1 MSKSH
6 IETEKVNC
14 PQPAEKLYTFLT
26 DFNNFKSLM
35 PPQVSN
41 WQSTA
46 DTCTFTINNMAT
58 VGMKI
63 ESKTPHGKIH
73 IISDGGKVPF
83 SFTLDVLITEVDA
96 NNSIGQ
102 LVFDADIPIFLRPM
116 VEGPLGNFFN
126 LLAKKM
132 AEIK

>member
-1 MSKSH
+1 MTH

-14 PQPAEKLYTFLT
+14 AQPAEKLYTFLS
-26 DFNNFKSLM
+26 DFNNFKALM

-41 WQSTA
+41 WQSTE

-63 ESKTPHGKIH
+63 ESKTPHSKIH
-73 IISDGGKVPF
+73 ILSDGGKVPF
-83 SFTLDVLITEVDA
+83 SFTLDVLITPVDA

-132 AEIK
+132 ADIK

>member
-1 MSKSH
+1 MTH
-6 IETEKVNC
+6 IATDKVNI
-14 PQPAEKLYTFLT
+14 PQTAEKAFTFLS

-35 PPQVSN
+35 PPQVTN
-41 WQSTA
+41 WQSTE
-46 DTCTFTINNMAT
+46 DTCSFTINNMAT

-63 ESKTPHGKIH
+63 VSKEPFSKIH
-73 IISDGGKVPF
+73 IKSDGGKVPF
-83 SFTLDVLITEVDA
+83 EFTLDVLITPDGDA
-96 NNSIGQ
+96 ASIGQ

>member
-1 MSKSH
+1 MSH
-6 IETEKVNC
+6 IETEVVSC
-14 PQPAEKLYTFLT
+14 QQSAEKIFNFLS
-26 DFNNFKSLM
+26 DFNNFKALM
-35 PPQVSN
+35 PPQVTN
-41 WQSTA
+41 WQSTSE
-46 DTCTFTINNMAT
+46 TCTFTINNMAT

-63 ESKTPHGKIH
+63 ESKTPHSKIH

-83 SFTLDVLITEVDA
+83 SFTLDVLLTPLNDS
-96 NNSIGQ
+96 NCTGQ

-132 AEIK
+132 ADIK

>member
-1 MSKSH
+1 MTH

-14 PQPAEKLYTFLT
+14 AQPAEKLYTFLT
-26 DFNNFKSLM
+26 DFNNFKALM
-35 PPQVSN
+35 PSQVTN
-41 WQSTA
+41 WQSTH

-63 ESKTPHGKIH
+63 EYKTPHSKIH

-83 SFTLDVLITEVDA
+83 SFTLDVLITAVDA

-126 LLAKKM
+126 LLAKRM
-132 AEIK
+132 ADIK

>member
-1 MSKSH
+1 MTH

-14 PQPAEKLYTFLT
+14 QQPAEKIYTFLT
-26 DFNNFKSLM
+26 DFNNFKALM

-41 WQSTA
+41 WQSTT

-63 ESKTPHGKIH
+63 ESKTPHSKIH
-73 IISDGGKVPF
+73 IVSDGGKVPF
-83 SFTLDVLITEVDA
+83 SFTLDVNITAVDT
-96 NNSIGQ
+96 NSCIGQ
-102 LVFDADIPIFLRPM
+102 LIFDADIPIFIRPM
-116 VEGPLGNFFN
+116 VEGPLTNFFN
-126 LLAKKM
+126 MLAKKM

>member
-1 MSKSH
+1 MSH
-6 IETEKVNC
+6 IETEKISCNKS
-14 PQPAEKLYTFLT
+14 AEHIFNFLS

-35 PPQVSN
+35 PPQVTN

-63 ESKTPHGKIH
+63 ESKIPHSKIH
-73 IISDGGKVPF
+73 IVSDGGKVPF
-83 SFTLDVLITEVDA
+83 SFTLDVVLTSTGPD
-96 NNSIGQ
+96 SCIGQ
-102 LVFDADIPIFLRPM
+102 LIFDADIPIFLKPM

-132 AEIK
+132 ADIP

>member
-1 MSKSH
+1 MSH
-6 IETEKVNC
+6 IETEKINC
-14 PQPAEKLYTFLT
+14 QQPAEKLYTFLT
-26 DFNNFKSLM
+26 DFNNFKTLM
-35 PPQVSN
+35 PAQVSN
-41 WQSTA
+41 WQSTE

-63 ESKTPHGKIH
+63 ESKFPHNKIH

-83 SFTLDVLITEVDA
+83 SFTLDVLITPVDA
-96 NNSIGQ
+96 VNSVGQ

-132 AEIK
+132 ADIK

>member
-1 MSKSH
+1 MTT
-6 IETEKVNC
+6 IETDKVNC
-14 PQPAEKLYTFLT
+14 QQPAEKIFTFLS
-26 DFNNFKSLM
+26 DFNNFKALM

-41 WQSTA
+41 WESTS

-63 ESKTPHGKIH
+63 DSKTPHSKIH
-73 IISDGGKVPF
+73 ILSDGGKVPF
-83 SFTLDVLITEVDA
+83 TFTLDVLITSVDA
-96 NNSIGQ
+96 SNCIGQ

-116 VEGPLGNFFN
+116 VTGPLTNFFN

>member
-1 MSKSH
+1 MTH
-6 IETEKVNC
+6 IATDVISIQ
-14 PQPAEKLYTFLT
+14 QPAEKIYNFLS
-26 DFNNFKSLM
+26 DFNNFKALM
-35 PPQVSN
+35 PPQVTN
-41 WQSTA
+41 WQSTT

-63 ESKTPHGKIH
+63 ESKTPHSKIH
-73 IISDGGKVPF
+73 ILSDGGKVPF
-83 SFTLDVLITEVDA
+83 SFTLDVVLTPVSDSA
-96 NNSIGQ
+96 CTGQ
-102 LVFDADIPIFLRPM
+102 LIFDADIPIFLRPM

>member
-1 MSKSH
+1 MTH

-14 PQPAEKLYTFLT
+14 QQPAEKLYAFLT
-26 DFNNFKSLM
+26 DFNNFKALM

-41 WQSTA
+41 WQSTE

-63 ESKTPHGKIH
+63 ESKTPHNKIH

-83 SFTLDVLITEVDA
+83 SFTLDVLITSVDP

-132 AEIK
+132 ADIK

>member
-1 MSKSH
+1 MSK

-14 PQPAEKLYTFLT
+14 PQPAEKLYNFLS
-26 DFNNFKSLM
+26 DFNNFQSLM

-41 WQSTA
+41 WQSTT
-46 DTCTFTINNMAT
+46 DTCSFTINNMAT
-58 VGMKI
+58 VGMRI
-63 ESKTPHGKIH
+63 ESKTPFTKIH
-73 IISDGGKVPF
+73 IVSEGGKVPF
-83 SFTLDVLITEVDA
+83 SFTLDVMITPVDE

-102 LVFDADIPIFLRPM
+102 LLFNADIPIFLRPM
-116 VEGPLGNFFN
+116 VEGPLRNFFN

>member
-1 MSKSH
+1 MTR

-26 DFNNFKSLM
+26 DFKNFQSLM

-41 WQSTA
+41 WQSTE
-46 DTCTFTINNMAT
+46 DTCSFTINNMAT

-63 ESKTPHGKIH
+63 ESKTPHNKIH

-83 SFTLDVLITEVDA
+83 TFTLDVLITSVDA

-116 VEGPLGNFFN
+116 VTGPLTNFFN

-132 AEIK
+132 ADIK

>member
-1 MSKSH
+1 MSH
-6 IETEKVNC
+6 IETEKVSC
-14 PQPAEKLYTFLT
+14 QQSAEKIFNFLS
-26 DFNNFKSLM
+26 DFNNFKTLM
-35 PPQVSN
+35 PPQVTN
-41 WQSTA
+41 WQSTS

-63 ESKTPHGKIH
+63 ESKTPHSKIH

-83 SFTLDVLITEVDA
+83 SFTLDVLLTPLNDS
-96 NNSIGQ
+96 NCTGQ

-132 AEIK
+132 ADIK